1 MFRSARSFN
10 FFPIGSLLITVG
22 PLILF
27 LYGCGPRHYINP
39 YITDSEVTKIAVLP
53 FTNLTESPFA
63 HQSVR
68 SKVIIE
74 LLSRGYEVTEPGEVS
89 RILNDLYIKAPAS
102 LSKPDLQRIGE
113 SLGVDSVMKGSVGA
127 YGISK
132 GISVSFP
139 EVSLH
144 LMLLD
149 APSGNIKWYVW
160 HSAGGPS
167 FWTRHFGA
175 EGKTLDETTFEVV
188 KKAVDTLK

>member
-1 MFRSARSFN
+1 MFKSVRSIN
-10 FFPIGSLLITVG
+10 VIPIGALLFSVG
-22 PLILF
+22 PLIMF

-39 YITDSEVTKIAVLP
+39 NIAVSNVTKIAVLP
-53 FTNLTESPFA
+53 FDNLTKSRYA
-63 HQSVR
+63 HESVR

-74 LLSRGYEVTEPGEVS
+74 LLSRGYEVIEPGEVS
-89 RILNDLYIKAPAS
+89 RILNDLGIQSPSS
-102 LSKPDLQRIGE
+102 LSRPDLQRIGE
-113 SLGVDSVMKGSVGA
+113 SLRVDSVMKGAVGA
-127 YGISK
+127 YGISE

-149 APSGNIKWYVW
+149 APTGNINWYVW

-175 EGKTLDETTFEVV
+175 EGKTLDETTVEVV